1 MTTVTLDKLAF
12 DLEHNSRQGMDDEAM
27 AELMRSIHTNGLITP
42 LTVRSTD
49 HGTFLVI
56 DGHRRLEALNRL
68 FGAEKESTHVP
79 VLVRNVD
86 DKDARALSLAA
97 NIVRLP
103 LHPADQYQAFAAMLD
118 EGMEREEI
126 AARFNLALKDVERVL
141 ALGRVIPAILDLYR
155 KGDID
160 ADTVKLF
167 ASCSEERQ
175 RDVWRK
181 AYEDESLSRWQV
193 HRLLSDNTLNQNSP
207 VVKLVN
213 EQDYEAAGGRVE
225 RSLFG
230 EEVRWLD
237 VDLAMKLARYAI
249 AEKVAVIREEGWAF
263 VSHEADMPKQWRSW
277 SRVYPEAT
285 FTDEQWASLEEID
298 KRLDELSEID
308 GEDWTDENEE
318 EQERLETEQGEIREQ
333 AVKAF
338 TPEAMA
344 SACVVICE
352 DFTIIAGV
360 KKPEKVAQP
369 AQAEEGDAEEKEEPW
384 PQSLKDDLFA
394 VATDT
399 IQVGVAKGRLHDQ
412 LAFTCAAILCAGYKS
427 QSSLSNRGGFTYG
440 RPDKATQ
447 VEQAIAAQIESMGI
461 ERFSDFWEMFS
472 AVGKCE
478 AADIETLFG
487 LAVASTV
494 QTVRREDEIAAFKS
508 VFGNVDVHAVFTPD
522 EMFFNRLKMPQIN
535 EAIRE
540 MGQRPMKD
548 GLKKKESVQYAAGWA
563 AKTGWLPKFLRA
575 LAAPKPE
582 TVTELRPVAKKAQPR
597 KKAA

>member
-167 ASCSEERQ
+167 ASCSEDRQ

-207 VVKLVN
+207 VVKLVS
-213 EQDYEAAGGRVE
+213 EQDYETAGGRVE

-263 VSHEADMPKQWRSW
+263 VSHEADMPKQWRNW
-277 SRVYPEAT
+277 SRVYPEPT

-298 KRLDELSEID
+298 KRFDELSEIS
-308 GEDWTDENEE
+308 GKDWTDENEE
-318 EQERLETEQGEIREQ
+318 EQERLDTEQGEIRGQ

-338 TPEAMA
+338 TPEVMA
-344 SACVVICE
+344 SAGVVICE

-369 AQAEEGDAEEKEEPW
+369 TQAEEGDAEEKEEPW
-384 PQSLKDDLFA
+384 PQSLKDDLHA
-394 VATDT
+394 VATDA
-399 IQVGVAKGRLHDQ
+399 IQVAVSKGSHVDQVA
-412 LAFTCAAILCAGYKS
+412 FFCASVLCTGITP
-427 QSSLSNRGGFTYG
+427 SSLSTRNGFTYQS
-440 RPDKATQ
+440 PQKQTQ
-447 VEQAIAAQIESMGI
+447 VQQAIDLQLGNMGI
-461 ERFSDFWEMFS
+461 EETHDFWQLLNRIQGSGADNVLELFS
-472 AVGKCE
+472 LCLASSVQKVHREEE
-478 AADIETLFG
+478 AKAFK
-487 LAVASTV
+487 
-494 QTVRREDEIAAFKS
+494 AAF
-508 VFGNVDVHAVFTPD
+508 GATDVAAIFTPD

-535 EAIRE
+535 EVIRE

-582 TVTELRPVAKKAQPR
+582 TVTELKPVAKKAQPR